1 VFLRFDLSESEAV
14 LKRRDEGEAK
24 RPDVKK
30 VTFVFEAPLFSVD
43 GVPWQDFAEGLVRF
57 AAHTFA
63 WRLIKQ
69 EAA

>member
-1 VFLRFDLSESEAV
+1 MPESDTI
-14 LKRRDEGEAK
+14 LMRRDESEAK
-24 RPDVKK
+24 RPDVKT

-57 AAHTFA
+57 AVHTFA

-69 EAA
+69 EPT